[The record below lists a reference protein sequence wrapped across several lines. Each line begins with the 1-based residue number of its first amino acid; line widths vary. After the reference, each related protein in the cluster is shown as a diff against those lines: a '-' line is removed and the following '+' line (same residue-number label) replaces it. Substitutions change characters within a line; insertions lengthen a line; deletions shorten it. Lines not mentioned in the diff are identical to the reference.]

1 MTAPDHDPASSAQ
14 TATDDAD
21 ARAYG
26 DLPADKA
33 ALLLI
38 SIAVVALCGIV
49 YELLI
54 GTVSSYLLGASVHQF
69 SLTIGFF
76 MFAMGVGSYLSRY
89 VTTNLIEV
97 FVRVEMVLALLG
109 GLCSI
114 TLFLLFPYA
123 PWIYKAAMFGFI
135 LSIGAL
141 VGLEIP
147 LLTRVLAARK
157 GTAKSIA
164 AVMTLDYFG
173 ALIGSVAF
181 PLLLLPSLGLVSA
194 SFAIGLI
201 NGLVALLNVIWLRD
215 HLRNPRL
222 HLQLALGT
230 LVLLVLLTVSAG
242 RITAFAQ
249 DHLFM
254 DQVIL
259 EKTTPY
265 QSLVVTRS
273 YPREDLRL
281 FIDGHLQFSQW
292 DEHRYH
298 EALVHPAM
306 APAGPKARVLVMG
319 GGDGL
324 AVREVLKY
332 PGVAHVDVVDIDPD
346 MTRLGAEFGPLVSLN
361 RGAMLDAR
369 VQVHNVDAFAFVRGT
384 RDLYDRVIIDFP
396 DPHNEA
402 LSKLYATEFYRM
414 VAARMQPWAVMTTQS
429 SSPFFARR
437 TYWSIGGTI
446 AAVFPGVTS
455 YNVPIPAF
463 GVWGFH
469 LARKTGAEAP
479 ELVDLPD
486 GLAFL
491 TRDVFGAALVF
502 AADIDRPRGA
512 LAVNSVFEPGL
523 YQTYLRDL
531 QSSPVTRPGLL

>member
-1 MTAPDHDPASSAQ
+1 MSASDPEHGSSAI
-14 TATDDAD
+14 DAAD
-21 ARAYG
+21 EADVLAYG

-33 ALLLI
+33 AVLLV
-38 SIAVVALCGIV
+38 SIAIVALCGIV

-54 GTVSSYLLGASVHQF
+54 GTVSSYLLGSSVHQF

-76 MFAMGVGSYLSRY
+76 MFAMGVGSYLSRH
-89 VTTNLIEV
+89 VEANLIEM
-97 FVRVEMVLALLG
+97 FVRVEMVLSLLG

-114 TLFLLFPYA
+114 SLFLLFPFA
-123 PWIYKAAMFGFI
+123 PWIYQAAMFGFI

-157 GTAKSIA
+157 GTRRSIA

-194 SFAIGLI
+194 SFAIGLA

-215 HLRNPRL
+215 YLRNPRL
-222 HLQLALGT
+222 HLQLAIGT
-230 LVLLVLLTVSAG
+230 LALLVLLTAMAG

-249 DHLFM
+249 NHLFM
-254 DQVIL
+254 DQVIM

-265 QSLVVTRS
+265 QSLVVTRA

-306 APAGPKARVLVMG
+306 APSGPKTRVLVMG

-332 PGVAHVDVVDIDPD
+332 SGVEQIDVVDIDPE
-346 MTRLGAEFGPLVSLN
+346 MTRLGAEFGPLVALN
-361 RGAMLDAR
+361 RGAMLDPR
-369 VQVHNVDAFAFVRGT
+369 VNVYNEDAFSYIRKT
-384 RDLYDRVIIDFP
+384 KTLYDRVIIDFP
-396 DPHNEA
+396 DPHSEA
-402 LSKLYATEFYRM
+402 LSKLYAIEFYTM
-414 VAARMQPWAVMTTQS
+414 VSARMQPWAVLTTQS

-437 TYWSIGGTI
+437 TYWSVAETMR
-446 AAVFPGVTS
+446 AVYPGVTS
-455 YNVPIPAF
+455 YSVAIPAF

-469 LARKTGAEAP
+469 LARKTGDDVPA
-479 ELVDLPD
+479 LTDLP
-486 GLAFL
+486 GGMAFL
-491 TRDVFGAALVF
+491 TPEVFTASQVF
-502 AADIDRPRGA
+502 AADIARPDGD
-512 LAVNSVFEPGL
+512 LDVNSVFEPGL

-531 QSSPVTRPGLL
+531 RASPVERPGIL